1 MGLGLSTDNFA
12 QTDSS
17 WLGTFYPGIFPSR
30 PGPSAAEVKEGEA
43 GKASNFDRRVWL
55 PRRGQDEKH
64 IGIRG
69 REGDNIL
76 TYSETLQRG
85 CV

>member
-1 MGLGLSTDNFA
+1 MVEDILPRNFPKQASTC
-12 QTDSS
+12 
-17 WLGTFYPGIFPSR
+17 R

-55 PRRGQDEKH
+55 PRQGQDEKH

-69 REGDNIL
+69 RDREGG
-76 TYSETLQRG
+76 RG
-85 CV
+85 IIY